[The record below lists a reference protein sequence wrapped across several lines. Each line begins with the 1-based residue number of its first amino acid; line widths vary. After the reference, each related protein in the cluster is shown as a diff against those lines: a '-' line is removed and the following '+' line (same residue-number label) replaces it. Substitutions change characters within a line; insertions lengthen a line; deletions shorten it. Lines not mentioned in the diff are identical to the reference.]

1 MDIEKRVFAAS
12 SDNFDA
18 LAIELFQYQYYN
30 SVVYRQYCDS
40 LKVNTDA
47 IDTIQQ
53 IPFLPISFFKTHTI
67 KTTEFEP
74 ETIFESSGDIN
85 SLLQLPFPLYTDII
99 LRQVKEKQKEK
110 RLQEDRMKTL
120 QRTKNKQKAPNLKR
134 R

>member
-1 MDIEKRVFAAS
+1 LKLSFFAEAYLIEGRAAKRYQ
-12 SDNFDA
+12 NF
-18 LAIELFQYQYYN
+18 
-30 SVVYRQYCDS
+30 
-40 LKVNTDA
+40 
-47 IDTIQQ
+47 IDTLLLYQ
-53 IPFLPISFFKTHTI
+53 
-67 KTTEFEP
+67 
-74 ETIFESSGDIN
+74 TIFESSGDII